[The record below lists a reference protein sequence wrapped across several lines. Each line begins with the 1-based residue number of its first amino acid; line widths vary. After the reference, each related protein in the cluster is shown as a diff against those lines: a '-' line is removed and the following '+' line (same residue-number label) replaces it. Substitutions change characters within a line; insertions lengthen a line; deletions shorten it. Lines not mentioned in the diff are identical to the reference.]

1 MLEIE
6 KMLEKNFSESD
17 FANLEMVKCNKSYV
31 HDFLNSINNITLGRK
46 VAIAIRL
53 KNQGHFNKSVLYISE
68 VNRDQVLAI
77 REMQTILYALE
88 NRGKTEVIFERFR
101 QILPMQIGLRNGEE
115 VLNLLNQIK
124 AVYSGKHIEIIS
136 ELHDNEKKLDELNE
150 ELSFFQERM
159 SGRITEN
166 ESNEIKKKVSQTASK
181 IFSTKRMIVDNLIKF
196 VNDKFNSITND
207 DRLCLIKNLYL
218 VITSNIETL
227 NYKQVEV

>member
-1 MLEIE
+1 
-6 KMLEKNFSESD
+6 MLEKNFSESD
-17 FANLEMVKCNKSYV
+17 FANLEMVKCNTSYV
-31 HDFLNSINNITLGRK
+31 HDFLNSINNITLGIK
-46 VAIAIRL
+46 LAIAIRL

-101 QILPMQIGLRNGEE
+101 QILPMQIGPRNGEE

-124 AVYSGKHIEIIS
+124 AGYSGKHIEIIS

-166 ESNEIKKKVSQTASK
+166 EFNEIKKKVSQTASK